1 MAIGKFLEPYGGV
14 NAIFDPVPSYSGDW
28 IFTLENLFKNA
39 KSENGINLFQTFYEK
54 TYAKPL
60 EAIFKTPRILDFRVG
75 MISKPNENNIG
86 RCLRYSKV
94 DFFVELTNY
103 LNMHIDTDNMSP
115 EEKNNYFRSLISNI
129 KKDNDTL
136 NQVYAEALKAKM
148 RKLKDVL
155 ENEINSEYYEI
166 AMRDYEHYKDK
177 MNFHAFINTFLNIT
191 SQFHYGMLR
200 LGDFFDKNIDYHELA
215 KCFDDD
221 TFYLLFAKIIYEFNL
236 IREQESGYLDNSYGY
251 LMLYQKAISEL
262 IKEDKK
268 YNPKI
273 LFTLS
278 SGKKKK
284 ISRWDFQIEWQSLL
298 EKHPEAQSIKLPIIE
313 SGNEI
318 KYKDIGLMQ
327 KISKLYQEEARVNW
341 QFLPKGEGIKRGSI
355 ERRQESS
362 SDKDKTLELVIKE
375 TNMRIA
381 ILENSGFI
389 GTPVR
394 GLDTFTGYF
403 AFIYPNGKVILE
415 KFWENEEK
423 TIPTQNC
430 ATYVMNIDNFI
441 ELSKLSK
448 TILIEYMKTLPEI
461 GVKRIFHTSINN
473 WQRNLYQE
481 INGTYRLEDA
491 IDFINSLRSGEL
503 KNEP

>member
-1 MAIGKFLEPYGGV
+1 MAIGKYFEPYGGV
-14 NAIFDPVPSYSGDW
+14 SAIFDPIPAYSGDW
-28 IFTLENLFKNA
+28 VFSLNNLLRNA
-39 KSENGINLFQTFYEK
+39 KKENGVNLFQEFYEK

-60 EAIFKTPRILDFRVG
+60 EAIFKTKSILDFHVG
-75 MISKPNENNIG
+75 MISKPNDNNIG

-103 LNMHIDTDNMSP
+103 LNMHIDTDNMLQ
-115 EEKNNYFRSLISNI
+115 EEQNKYIRNLLINL
-129 KKDNDTL
+129 KKDNETL
-136 NQVYAEALKAKM
+136 NQAYAEALKEKM

-155 ENEINSEYYEI
+155 DNEINSEYYEI
-166 AMRDYEHYKDK
+166 AMRDYEHYKEK
-177 MNFHAFINTFLNIT
+177 MNFHTFINTYLNIT

-200 LGDFFDKNIDYHELA
+200 LGDFFDKQVDYHELA

-236 IREQESGYLDNSYGY
+236 IREKENGTLDNSYIY
-251 LMLYQKAISEL
+251 LSVYQKVINEL
-262 IKEDKK
+262 VKEEKR
-268 YNPKI
+268 YNPTI
-273 LFTLS
+273 LFTLP
-278 SGKKKK
+278 SGKSGKF
-284 ISRWDFQIEWQSLL
+284 SRWDVQIDCKELL
-298 EKHPEAQSIKLPIIE
+298 RRHPEAKEIKLPTLE
-313 SGNEI
+313 NDG
-318 KYKDIGLMQ
+318 KYKDIDLMK
-327 KISKLYQEEARVNW
+327 KISALYQEDAKVNW
-341 QFLPKGEGIKRGSI
+341 QFLPKGEGIKRGTSERKTVPSSNPEKPI
-355 ERRQESS
+355 ELLIE
-362 SDKDKTLELVIKE
+362 E

-423 TIPTQNC
+423 MTPAQGC

-441 ELSKLSK
+441 ELSKMSK
-448 TILIEYMKTLPEI
+448 INLIEYIRTLPEI

-473 WQRNLYQE
+473 WQENLCKE

-491 IDFINSLRSGEL
+491 IDFINNLRSGEL
-503 KNEP
+503 K